1 MKGRVWDVYGY
12 KYQTNNKYESVV
24 ENVSRKNRAE
34 GLKPTNSGHACHIY
48 IYIYIYIY
56 IVGYRSLMS
65 AQSHLC

>member
-48 IYIYIYIY
+48 IYIYIYI
-56 IVGYRSLMS
+56 
-65 AQSHLC
+65 